1 MCVAG
6 ILYELDGLKKAPV
19 AKGPSSPETLLQDT
33 VRAVAPLL
41 PPDELRV
48 NLMALAVASYLRAA

>member
-48 NLMALAVASYLRAA
+48 NLMALAVAS